1 MRAYPFAVG
10 AVIDGFRLDQ
20 ALAPGGMANFW
31 RVSRADIDIPMV
43 MKVPLLRRGEDP
55 ITIVG
60 FEVEQ
65 MILPRLSGPHV
76 PRFVAAGDFE
86 RPYIV
91 MEYIKGQ
98 SVKAFLNKTPLPAEQ
113 VAEIGVKIA
122 FALHEIHRQHVIH
135 LDLKPSNV
143 ILRENGEAVLIDF
156 GLSHHDQLPDLVG
169 EEFDDP
175 VGTGPYVA
183 PEQVLRDR
191 GDPRSDLF
199 ALGVIL
205 YFLATGERPFG
216 EPQTAGEWKQ
226 RLWRDPLPP
235 RFWNKQVPAWL
246 QEIILHCLEVDPNA
260 RYGTAAQLA
269 FDLQHPDH
277 VALSKRAERIGRDGP
292 VTVFRRWLRNRSL
305 PPIRRRSVS
314 GLLSRAPIIMVAID
328 LSPEAEALSE
338 ALTAAV
344 QRVLLTAPS
353 ARLACVNVMKSSVMK
368 PDPMQDA
375 HGRNPHLQ
383 RLIELKHWARVFPI
397 AQNRVTFHVFE
408 SPDAATAIV
417 DYACNTRVD
426 HIVIGARGSSTLRR
440 FLGSVS
446 AKVVAEAPCTVTVVR
461 APPTVSGRPVPSVA

>member
-1 MRAYPFAVG
+1 MRGYPFAVG

-20 ALAPGGMANFW
+20 QLSPGGMANFW
-31 RVSRADIDIPMV
+31 RVSRADINMPML

-65 MILPRLSGPHV
+65 MILPRLTGPHV

-91 MEYIKGQ
+91 MEYISGRP
-98 SVKAFLNKTPLPAEQ
+98 VRTFLEKTPLPAEQ
-113 VAEIGVKIA
+113 VAQIGAKIA
-122 FALHEIHRQHVIH
+122 FALHEIHLQHVIH

-143 ILRENGEAVLIDF
+143 ILRDDGDAVLIDF
-156 GLSHHDQLPDLVG
+156 GLSRHEQLPDLVG

-183 PEQVLRDR
+183 PEQVLGDR
-191 GDPRSDLF
+191 GDPRSDQF

-216 EPQTAGEWKQ
+216 EPLTAGEWRR
-226 RLWRDPLPP
+226 RLWRDPFPP
-235 RFWNKQVPAWL
+235 RYWNPQVPGWL
-246 QEIILHCLEVDPNA
+246 QEIILRCLEVDPNA

-269 FDLQHPDH
+269 FDLQHPNE
-277 VALSKRAERIGRDGP
+277 VALSKRAERIDRDGP
-292 VTVFRRWLRNRSL
+292 LTVFNRWLRNRSL

-328 LSPEAEALSE
+328 LSPEAEALSQ

-353 ARLACVNVMKSSVMK
+353 ARLACVNVMKSQLMA
-368 PDPMQDA
+368 PDPQEDVQ
-375 HGRNPHLQ
+375 GRNPHLQ
-383 RLIELKHWARVFPI
+383 RLIALKHWARAFPI
-397 AQNRVTFHVFE
+397 ARDRMTFHVFE
-408 SPDAATAIV
+408 SPDAGEAIV
-417 DYACNTRVD
+417 DYARNTRVD
-426 HIVIGARGSSTLRR
+426 HIVIGAHGSSTLRR

-446 AKVVAEAPCTVTVVR
+446 AKVVAEAPCTVTIVR
-461 APPTVSGRPVPSVA
+461 TPLTVSGRPMPSMA